1 MKKTTLKKYAKLIA
15 KTGANVQKG
24 QAVIV
29 YASVENYEFTTYVVD
44 ECYKCGAKY
53 VRVEWDHQPIEK
65 LDYRH
70 QTLKTL
76 STVPTWVEEKMK
88 LMAEELPCR
97 VVLIGEDP
105 DGLNGVNVEKMQKSR
120 MARYKVIKPYRD
132 AIESKHQWTIAAVP
146 TVAWAKKVFP
156 ELKKREAV
164 ERLWKEILK
173 SVRVSD
179 DANNDP
185 MLEWTKHNINLSK
198 RCESLNKYKFDYLTY
213 KSSNGTDFKV
223 ELIPEGH
230 FCGGGEYTKQ
240 GVYFNPNLPSEEVF
254 TSPMAGKA
262 EGTLVATMPLSYQGQ
277 LINNFHI
284 TFKDGKAVEWDAETG
299 KEQLDKMLTMDEG
312 AAKLGEVALIPK
324 SSPISQSGVLFYE
337 TLFDENASCHVALGA
352 GFPDAIDG
360 YMDKTLEECQALGI
374 NDSMIHVDFMI
385 GADDLMITGYKDGKA
400 VPIFVNGEWSDKL

>member
-29 YASVENYEFTTYVVD
+29 YAPVENYEFTTYVVD

-88 LMAEELPCR
+88 LMAEEFPCR

-179 DANNDP
+179 DADNDP
-185 MLEWTKHNINLSK
+185 MLEWTRHNINLSK

-352 GFPDAIDG
+352 GFPDSIDG
-360 YMDKTLEECQALGI
+360 YMDKTLEECQAIGI

>member
-53 VRVEWDHQPIEK
+53 VRVEWEHQPIEK

-70 QTLKTL
+70 QSLKTL

-88 LMAEELPCR
+88 LMAEEFPCR

-277 LINNFHI
+277 LINNFRI

-312 AAKLGEVALIPK
+312 ASKLGEVALIPK

>member
-70 QTLKTL
+70 QSLKTL

-97 VVLIGEDP
+97 IVLIGEDP

-185 MLEWTKHNINLSK
+185 MLEWTRHNINLSK

-277 LINNFHI
+277 LINNFRI

-360 YMDKTLEECQALGI
+360 YMDKTLEECQAIGI

>member
-1 MKKTTLKKYAKLIA
+1 MDKLA
-15 KTGANVQKG
+15 
-24 QAVIV
+24 
-29 YASVENYEFTTYVVD
+29 
-44 ECYKCGAKY
+44 
-53 VRVEWDHQPIEK
+53 
-65 LDYRH
+65 YRH
-70 QTLKTL
+70 ESLKTL

-97 VVLIGEDP
+97 IVLIGEDP
-105 DGLNGVNVEKMQKSR
+105 DGMKGVNVEKMQKSR
-120 MARYKVIKPYRD
+120 MAVYKVIKPYRD

-156 ELKKREAV
+156 DLKKRDAV
-164 ERLWKEILK
+164 ERLWKEILT

-179 DANNDP
+179 DPNNDP
-185 MLEWTKHNINLSK
+185 LLEWTRHNINLSK

-277 LINNFHI
+277 LINNFRI

-299 KEQLDKMLTMDEG
+299 KEQLDKMLAMDEG
-312 AAKLGEVALIPK
+312 ASKLGEVALIPK

-360 YMDKTLEECQALGI
+360 YMDKTLEECQAIGI